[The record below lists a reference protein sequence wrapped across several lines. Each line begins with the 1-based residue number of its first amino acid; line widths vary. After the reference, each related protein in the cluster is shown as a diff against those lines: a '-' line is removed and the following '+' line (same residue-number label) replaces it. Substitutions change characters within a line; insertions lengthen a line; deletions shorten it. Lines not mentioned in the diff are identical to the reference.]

1 MRNILFAAMVAG
13 ALSVSAGAQA
23 QEPPGYG
30 APISL
35 EQAKKAAAAAAAE
48 MKKNGWKMAIAIVEP
63 NGALVYFEKND
74 DTQYG
79 SVKVAMEKATS
90 AALFRRPTK
99 VFSDFLGKGS
109 LYLLKLGDSNPVP
122 GGLPIVVGGKVI
134 GGMGASGGSGAQ
146 DTQVAEA
153 GLAALK

>member
-1 MRNILFAAMVAG
+1 MRKLLIAAMFAG
-13 ALSVSAGAQA
+13 VVGLTPTAQA
-23 QEPPGYG
+23 ADGPGYR
-30 APISL
+30 APITI
-35 EQAKKAAAAAAAE
+35 EQAKKAAAAAVAE
-48 MKKNGWKMAIAIVEP
+48 MAKNGWKMAVAIVEP
-63 NGALVYFEKND
+63 NGTLVYFEKAD

-79 SVKVAMEKATS
+79 SVKVALEKATS

-99 VFSDFLGKGS
+99 VFSDFIAKGN

-122 GGLPIVVGGKVI
+122 GGVPIVVGGKVI

-146 DTQVAEA
+146 DTQVVEA

>member
-1 MRNILFAAMVAG
+1 
-13 ALSVSAGAQA
+13 
-23 QEPPGYG
+23 
-30 APISL
+30 
-35 EQAKKAAAAAAAE
+35 
-48 MKKNGWKMAIAIVEP
+48 MAVAIVEP
-63 NGALVYFEKND
+63 NGTLVYFEKAD

-79 SVKVAMEKATS
+79 SVKVALEKATS

-99 VFSDFLGKGS
+99 VFSDFIAKGN

-122 GGLPIVVGGKVI
+122 GGVPIVVGGKVI

-146 DTQVAEA
+146 DTQVVEA